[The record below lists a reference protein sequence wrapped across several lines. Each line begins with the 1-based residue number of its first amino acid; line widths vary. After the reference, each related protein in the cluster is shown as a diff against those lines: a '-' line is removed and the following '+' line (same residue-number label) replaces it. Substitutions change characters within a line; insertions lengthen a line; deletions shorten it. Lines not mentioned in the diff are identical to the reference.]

1 VTKRRGSGEGSIF
14 HEKAKGLWC
23 AQVYLM
29 TPSGRRKAVR
39 RRAKTKAEAK
49 DLLIQLQHH
58 SYSGRLNIA
67 DARTGTLSEHLQWWL
82 EAILPNRLG
91 VRPSTRDQYRW
102 ALFAYVVPVI
112 GDVRMSQLTPQHI
125 ERVVGGMNRRGL
137 SASTIAKARV
147 PLSMALEQ
155 AVRDGVLL
163 ANPVKSAALPQSK
176 KSSKRDALNRAQLD
190 QLMRAARGKRIEPLV
205 RLAFMTGLRRGE
217 LLALRWQD
225 VDFDSEILH
234 VRGTLK
240 RQAGGGFYLDDPKT
254 EKGRRSI
261 PLQPSAVSTL
271 RRWRDTQLL
280 EKETAG
286 DRWQDHGFVFTSN
299 VGTPLDP
306 SNLRR
311 QWQAIGE
318 EAGLGRLRFHAARHT
333 FATLAL
339 ESGKVELAE
348 VSRFLGHGSLAVT
361 ADIYSHVLPT
371 SMKDVMGKAL
381 SYMGLDGEGEE

>member
-1 VTKRRGSGEGSIF
+1 
-14 HEKAKGLWC
+14 
-23 AQVYLM
+23 
-29 TPSGRRKAVR
+29 
-39 RRAKTKAEAK
+39 
-49 DLLIQLQHH
+49 
-58 SYSGRLNIA
+58 
-67 DARTGTLSEHLQWWL
+67 
-82 EAILPNRLG
+82 
-91 VRPSTRDQYRW
+91 
-102 ALFAYVVPVI
+102 
-112 GDVRMSQLTPQHI
+112 
-125 ERVVGGMNRRGL
+125 
-137 SASTIAKARV
+137 
-147 PLSMALEQ
+147 
-155 AVRDGVLL
+155 
-163 ANPVKSAALPQSK
+163 
-176 KSSKRDALNRAQLD
+176 
-190 QLMRAARGKRIEPLV
+190 
-205 RLAFMTGLRRGE
+205 
-217 LLALRWQD
+217 
-225 VDFDSEILH
+225 
-234 VRGTLK
+234 
-240 RQAGGGFYLDDPKT
+240 
-254 EKGRRSI
+254 
-261 PLQPSAVSTL
+261 L

-286 DRWQDHGFVFTSN
+286 NRWQDHGFVFTSN